1 MRNLKSAMM
10 ATAILLSVSTHAN
23 ANDTKTLQTQLKP
36 WQPLEITTKE
46 NSLTVV
52 LPGKEVTSEA
62 YSHLIISGVCTP
74 LWTHDAPA
82 LYLKK
87 IKEISVINKYKA
99 SGFTFEEPLSTC
111 DEIAPLMDK
120 AAQTMLL
127 SKTHIYTGK

>member
-87 IKEISVINKYKA
+87 LRKSA
-99 SGFTFEEPLSTC
+99 LLTSTKRP
-111 DEIAPLMDK
+111 DLHLKNHYRHVMK
-120 AAQTMLL
+120 LHL
-127 SKTHIYTGK
+127 